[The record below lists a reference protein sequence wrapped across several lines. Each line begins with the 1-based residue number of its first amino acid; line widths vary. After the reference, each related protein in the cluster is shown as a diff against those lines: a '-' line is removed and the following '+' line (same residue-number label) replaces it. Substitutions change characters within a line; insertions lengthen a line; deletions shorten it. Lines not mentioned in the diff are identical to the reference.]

1 MRRRLATLIADE
13 GLEYGDRSHTYNSR
27 LAQELA
33 VWGDEVGVTDALH
46 DGLFRAYFVDALNLA
61 ETDVLVDVARTVDL
75 DAREARAVIEDRR
88 YRSAVDAHWDR
99 ARRAGVTGVPSFVAD
114 GLGLVG
120 AQPYETLE
128 ELMSRV
134 GVGRRDSQAGGAE
147 PER

>member
-46 DGLFRAYFVDALNLA
+46 DGLFRAYFVNALNLA

-88 YRSAVDAHWDR
+88 FRSAVDAHWDR

-114 GLGLVG
+114 GFVVVG

-134 GVGRRDSQAGGAE
+134 GVGRRDSQAEGAE